1 MDMEKAFDRMEWNF
15 LLAILEKLGFSPIW
29 ISWIKTYI
37 SSASFSILLNG
48 SPLGFFS
55 PERGLRQGDPLSP
68 FLFIL
73 GSEVFSRLLFR
84 EERKGC
90 INGLRIARN
99 CSPIH
104 HLLFAN
110 DLLMF
115 GKASVTEATCFK
127 SCLDKYYSWSSQSV
141 NASKSSIRFNKNTNP
156 AISDAITSLLPYSTN
171 PTKSLYLG
179 LLILMGNSKKIAFQG
194 IIDKVHSRIDGW
206 RAQTLSQA
214 SRLVLIKLVAAA
226 LPSYAMSSFLL
237 PISCCE
243 ELDRLFKNFW
253 WVVPSKKSRNLSLK
267 AWDSLCIPKVLGGL
281 GIRKMRDVNLALI
294 SKLGWKLLNNSD
306 SLWVTQLQ
314 GKYLHS
320 NSFLSPPSSSYSSWL
335 WKDILKSHFFI
346 SKGACNRIHSSSSLS
361 IWSSPWILTITSF
374 SPTPPSLLQP
384 FPNLIVSELFT
395 MDPILAAPA
404 WNIPLLHSLFDSVS
418 ISEILQI
425 NFSTFYEDKF
435 I

>member
-179 LLILMGNSKKIAFQG
+179 LPILMGNSKKIAFQG

-206 RAQTLSQA
+206 RAKTLSQA
-214 SRLVLIKLVAAA
+214 SRLVLIKSVAAA

-237 PISCCE
+237 PISCCK

-253 WVVPSKKSRNLSLK
+253 WVFPSKKSRNLSLK
-267 AWDSLCIPKVLGGL
+267 AWDSICIPKVLGGL

-314 GKYLHS
+314 DKYLHS
-320 NSFLSPPSSSYSSWL
+320 NSFLHPPFL
-335 WKDILKSHFFI
+335 F
-346 SKGACNRIHSSSSLS
+346 
-361 IWSSPWILTITSF
+361 
-374 SPTPPSLLQP
+374 LL
-384 FPNLIVSELFT
+384 F
-395 MDPILAAPA
+395 LAMEK
-404 WNIPLLHSLFDSVS
+404 H
-418 ISEILQI
+418 SEISLHL
-425 NFSTFYEDKF
+425 
-435 I
+435 